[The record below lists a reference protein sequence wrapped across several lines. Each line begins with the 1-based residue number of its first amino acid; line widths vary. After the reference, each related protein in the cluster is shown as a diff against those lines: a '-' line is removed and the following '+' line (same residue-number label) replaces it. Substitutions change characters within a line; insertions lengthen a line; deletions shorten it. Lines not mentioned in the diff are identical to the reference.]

1 MVQENAGP
9 NFNQD
14 FNDLI
19 SLNERNFLGKF
30 YLK

>member
-1 MVQENAGP
+1 MVKENAGP

-14 FNDLI
+14 FNDF
-19 SLNERNFLGKF
+19 SLSERNFLGKF

>member
-14 FNDLI
+14 FNDL